1 MLRVAVGAVLL
12 TLGAS
17 VALAQ
22 NTAAI
27 KARQDLMKANGA
39 ALKEPGAMAKGEAPF
54 DLAKVKAS
62 LKTLQDNSA
71 KLKGLWPED
80 SKTGGDTRALPAIWT
95 DMKGYLAWFDGMAKD
110 AKAAEASIK
119 DEASF
124 KTEWPKVVGYCGG
137 CHKDFR
143 APAKK

>member
-1 MLRVAVGAVLL
+1 MLRVVVGAVLL

-17 VALAQ
+17 VVLAQ
-22 NTAAI
+22 NTAVI
-27 KARQDLMKANGA
+27 KERKDLMKANA
-39 ALKEPGAMAKGEAPF
+39 EATKAPTAMMKGEAPF

-62 LKTLQDNSA
+62 LKTFQANST
-71 KLKGLWPED
+71 KLKTLWPAD
-80 SKTGGDTRALPAIWT
+80 SKTGDTRALPAIWT
-95 DMKGYLAWFDGMAKD
+95 NVKDYLDWFDGFAND

-124 KTEWPKVVGYCGG
+124 KTEWPKVVDYCGS

-143 APAKK
+143 APAK